1 MTDVQLTQWM
11 RHSVIVT
18 LSMTICHSANCVLVE
33 IQNKGHLLHGQ
44 IMVMSEISCDLG
56 AYTKAATAKVCN

>member
-1 MTDVQLTQWM
+1 MDETQCYCHIVNDNLSLGQL
-11 RHSVIVT
+11 R
-18 LSMTICHSANCVLVE
+18 AVE